1 MNPAQIKTEI
11 AELTKVV
18 RYSAGAKAN
27 VAATKIV
34 SLKRKLAEIEQEKA
48 N

>member
-1 MNPAQIKTEI
+1 MTAAQIKTEI

-18 RYSAGAKAN
+18 RYSAGSKAN
-27 VAATKIV
+27 VAATKICA
-34 SLKRKLAEIEQEKA
+34 LKLRLAEIEQEKA

>member
-1 MNPAQIKTEI
+1 MTAAQIKTEI

-18 RYSAGAKAN
+18 RYSAGSKAN
-27 VAATKIV
+27 IAATKICA
-34 SLKRKLAEIEQEKA
+34 LKRRLAEMEQEVR

>member
-11 AELTKVV
+11 AELTEIV
-18 RYSAGAKAN
+18 RYSAGARAN

-34 SLKRKLAEIEQEKA
+34 GLKRRLAEIEQEKA

>member
-1 MNPAQIKTEI
+1 MTPAQIKTEI

-34 SLKRKLAEIEQEKA
+34 NLKRKLAEMEQEKA

>member
-1 MNPAQIKTEI
+1 MTADQIRAEI
-11 AELTKVV
+11 AELTETV
-18 RYSAGAKAN
+18 RYSAGSKAN

-34 SLKRKLAEIEQEKA
+34 GLKRKLAEMEQEEA

>member
-1 MNPAQIKTEI
+1 MTAAQIKTEI
-11 AELTKVV
+11 AELTEIV
-18 RYSAGAKAN
+18 RYSAGARAN

-34 SLKRKLAEIEQEKA
+34 GLKRRLAEIEQEKS

>member
-1 MNPAQIKTEI
+1 MTADQIRAEI

-18 RYSAGAKAN
+18 RYSPGVKAN
-27 VAATKIV
+27 IAATKICA
-34 SLKRKLAEIEQEKA
+34 LKRKLAEIEQEKA

>member
-11 AELTKVV
+11 AELTEVV
-18 RYSAGAKAN
+18 RYSAGSKAN
-27 VAATKIV
+27 VAATKICA
-34 SLKRKLAEIEQEKA
+34 LKRKLAELEQEEA